1 MAFIDIVF
9 VVALEEV
16 TFENVWKV
24 FLPKAYEN
32 ELLMRVYFY
41 FILAFR
47 CFYLFL
53 IYLIISYFKLPAIVY
68 KFMLILTHY

>member
-1 MAFIDIVF
+1 MAFIEFAF